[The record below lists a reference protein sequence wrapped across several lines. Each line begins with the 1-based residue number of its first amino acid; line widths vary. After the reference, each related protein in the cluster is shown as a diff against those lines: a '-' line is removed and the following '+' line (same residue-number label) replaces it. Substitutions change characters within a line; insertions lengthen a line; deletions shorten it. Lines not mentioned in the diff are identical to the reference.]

1 MITVVA
7 IFGITNFLANSLLSQ
22 SPIAAIASTETAN
35 WLVTGSLLL
44 LLTAIGLGFGY
55 VAKRLVRVLCDHWNI
70 DEAAKKGDL
79 IRLLQ
84 QVGIQQN
91 PSWITGVIIMVLV
104 TYAFLVA
111 GANIL
116 GLDTTSTVAE
126 QIIGFTPRII
136 LAAIILI
143 VGLLAATLLHSAMVA
158 TCDRANISGGRHLA
172 TTCFYITTFAVILVT
187 FEQLQMRSQL
197 LTYVFLIAFSALA
210 IAAALAAG
218 LGSRDVVAGMAAGYY
233 IRRRFQIGDQ
243 VNIAGLHGTV
253 REVGMVTT
261 IVETDDSGLLK
272 RHNVPNVKMLNE
284 AVS

>member
-1 MITVVA
+1 MITVLP
-7 IFGITNFLANSLLSQ
+7 IFRTTCFFINGLLGQ
-22 SPIAAIASTETAN
+22 SSIAAIGSTEAAN

-55 VAKRLVRVLCDHWNI
+55 VAKRLVQAFCDHWKI
-70 DEAAKKGDL
+70 DEAAEKGNL
-79 IRLLQ
+79 IRLLK

-91 PSWITGVIIMVLV
+91 PSWIIGVIVMALV
-104 TYAFLVA
+104 TYAFLMA

-116 GLDTTSTVAE
+116 GFDATSTAAG
-126 QIIGFTPRII
+126 QIIGFTPHII
-136 LAAIILI
+136 LATIILI
-143 VGLLAATLLHSAMVA
+143 VGLLAATLLHSAIVA
-158 TCDRANISGGRHLA
+158 ICDQASISGGRHLG

-197 LTYVFLIAFSALA
+197 LIHIFLIAFSALA
-210 IAAALAAG
+210 IAAALAVG
-218 LGSRDVVAGMAAGYY
+218 LGSRDIVAGMAAGYY
-233 IRRRFQIGDQ
+233 IRRRYQIGDQ
-243 VNIAGLHGTV
+243 VHIADLHGTV
-253 REVGMVTT
+253 REVGIVTT

>member
-7 IFGITNFLANSLLSQ
+7 IFGITYFLANGLLSQ
-22 SPIAAIASTETAN
+22 SPFAAITFTETAN

-55 VAKRLVRVLCDHWNI
+55 VAKRLVRALCDHWNI

-116 GLDTTSTVAE
+116 GLDATSTVAE

-158 TCDRANISGGRHLA
+158 TCDRANISGGRHLG

-187 FEQLQMRSQL
+187 FEQLQLRSQL

-261 IVETDDSGLLK
+261 IVETDDNGLLK

>member
-7 IFGITNFLANSLLSQ
+7 IFGITYFLANSLLSQ

-116 GLDTTSTVAE
+116 GLDATSTVAE
-126 QIIGFTPRII
+126 KIIGFNKRFSI
-136 LAAIILI
+136 L
-143 VGLLAATLLHSAMVA
+143 
-158 TCDRANISGGRHLA
+158 
-172 TTCFYITTFAVILVT
+172 
-187 FEQLQMRSQL
+187 
-197 LTYVFLIAFSALA
+197 FS
-210 IAAALAAG
+210 I
-218 LGSRDVVAGMAAGYY
+218 
-233 IRRRFQIGDQ
+233 
-243 VNIAGLHGTV
+243 N
-253 REVGMVTT
+253 
-261 IVETDDSGLLK
+261 
-272 RHNVPNVKMLNE
+272 
-284 AVS
+284 